1 MELKEYIFPI
11 FSGGTIVGQGFLAD
25 GYFITAAHVVKDFP
39 SSFTIIKGKRFG
51 FSNFYPDKHPIFIGE
66 GNIHHDPKMIDI
78 AIYPYDD
85 IKSPLTLSSYI
96 PQKGDRFDSC
106 SMYEVMDFTSL
117 NPSCKLKM
125 VTASAWG
132 EEEGNYFFCDCKQFG
147 GSSGGPLIR
156 GNEVVGIMHG
166 GNEDG
171 LCAFLKAN
179 AVSKII
185 SRKELSLEYDEWDLE
200 QAWEYEGCKYSK
212 ERKRLLEGTDN
223 TILQGTIVICNEAF
237 YREDYRGNG
246 YGMASGNII
255 IPNTVKKIGEK
266 AFAWSD
272 ELESIEIPDSVV
284 QIGKDAFDSCH
295 FLKKVILSNSITE
308 IPASLF
314 SYCQSLTEI
323 IIPNSVTKIGMEAF
337 ENCDSLTNL
346 IIPSSV
352 KCIEPLAFCE
362 CTSLTQVI
370 FLGTVEKIDDCI
382 FEGCSSLSQVLIP
395 SGTFDIYK
403 EMLPDFTDILVED
416 EYIGNVANPFE
427 WSPIGDKFTIEEI
440 CEATGM
446 FSLNDVDGDE
456 AEIVAAEFSDGSTP
470 LRIAIPFKDGS
481 NIELKVGTN
490 ILNSY
495 DEGDKIHLSLIYGQ
509 QLHKVGKSDIV
520 RYDVWESEEEK
531 DRYLR
536 KRDGEELSNEVTEGE
551 RLNTEVTEEDF
562 TNAWTDDHGVMYSK
576 ERKRLLRAP
585 QKIVSYAILEG
596 TKVICDNAFSECRD
610 LQSVVIPNSVT
621 AIGDFAFYNCGHL
634 VSAKIPKSVTY
645 MGICV
650 FEGCERIP
658 HYHPFE

>member
-1 MELKEYIFPI
+1 MRAVN
-11 FSGGTIVGQGFLAD
+11 IV
-25 GYFITAAHVVKDFP
+25 K
-39 SSFTIIKGKRFG
+39 KK
-51 FSNFYPDKHPIFIGE
+51 
-66 GNIHHDPKMIDI
+66 
-78 AIYPYDD
+78 
-85 IKSPLTLSSYI
+85 
-96 PQKGDRFDSC
+96 
-106 SMYEVMDFTSL
+106 
-117 NPSCKLKM
+117 
-125 VTASAWG
+125 
-132 EEEGNYFFCDCKQFG
+132 
-147 GSSGGPLIR
+147 
-156 GNEVVGIMHG
+156 
-166 GNEDG
+166 
-171 LCAFLKAN
+171 
-179 AVSKII
+179 
-185 SRKELSLEYDEWDLE
+185 
-200 QAWEYEGCKYSK
+200 
-212 ERKRLLEGTDN
+212 KRLLEGTDN

-314 SYCQSLTEI
+314 SYCQSLPEI

-352 KCIEPLAFCE
+352 KCIEPLAFWE

-370 FLGTVEKIDDCI
+370 FLGIVEKIDDSI
-382 FEGCSSLSQVLIP
+382 FEGCSSLSQILIP

-416 EYIGNVANPFE
+416 EYIGKVANPFE
-427 WSPIGDKFTIEEI
+427 WFPIGDKFTIEEI

-562 TNAWTDDHGVMYSK
+562 TNAHRGTDPV
-576 ERKRLLRAP
+576 
-585 QKIVSYAILEG
+585 
-596 TKVICDNAFSECRD
+596 
-610 LQSVVIPNSVT
+610 
-621 AIGDFAFYNCGHL
+621 
-634 VSAKIPKSVTY
+634 
-645 MGICV
+645 
-650 FEGCERIP
+650 
-658 HYHPFE
+658 